1 MLSNSF
7 KWKHFVGE
15 IIGSVAKKVLLQKI
29 WLFYKTSEKHH
40 KWVSSLNFMD
50 TIPGEL

>member
-15 IIGSVAKKVLLQKI
+15 IIGSVAKNLQ
-29 WLFYKTSEKHH
+29 YAA
-40 KWVSSLNFMD
+40 SSVNPNYSVPLT
-50 TIPGEL
+50 TIIEF